1 MGESPWEKSMRKAQ
15 RKALRKAQR
24 SPGGEPGEDT
34 EEFLELQEKLKNPE
48 KMTRLVS
55 ICPTTHSIEV
65 TCDQFF
71 FSLPCWRKSQMLFF
85 MSRFE
90 RAKYGIQQLVE
101 KVGFFGILAA
111 ARFLTLSPWNVSL
124 LFPPAFQTP
133 CSTWQ
138 ASHVAT
144 SLFHSGHSSAPPSLG
159 RLWSRC
165 TSRLVMINKNRRGP
179 GLIFFFF
186 QKVFVILAFNK
197 ELFEGA
203 VSLLV
208 QIPVL
213 GKTTFETLLFND
225 YEEESLKKGLKLKHF
240 RIPAWRS
247 CAAAARSTEGEV
259 AQQRGKPS
267 GRNTNAKDICKSN
280 GKYRNKLC
288 NKAKEANWCFC
299 FTGWLGNQQ
308 RLRNICS
315 LHGKNFW
322 HVRFGLRAVALSRLP
337 LISTFVVQVTY
348 FVVSIINSLAQ
359 SYKKRLEKEKRID

>member
-1 MGESPWEKSMRKAQ
+1 MFYVQVRASQVRDPAAGWEGW
-15 RKALRKAQR
+15 LLWHPR
-24 SPGGEPGEDT
+24 SCQV
-34 EEFLELQEKLKNPE
+34 EFLILFPSN
-48 KMTRLVS
+48 VS
-55 ICPTTHSIEV
+55 I
-65 TCDQFF
+65 
-71 FSLPCWRKSQMLFF
+71 
-85 MSRFE
+85 
-90 RAKYGIQQLVE
+90 
-101 KVGFFGILAA
+101 
-111 ARFLTLSPWNVSL
+111 SL

-165 TSRLVMINKNRRGP
+165 TSRLVIINKNRRGP

-225 YEEESLKKGLKLKHF
+225 YEEESLKKGLKRKHF

-288 NKAKEANWCFC
+288 NKAKWADWCFC
-299 FTGWLGNQQ
+299 STGWLGNQQ